1 MPGGITG
8 PVQGYLAFSA
18 VKLAGYS
25 LAGWYLN
32 RRYANATAHF
42 AVVGISRT
50 VIGMVFGTAL
60 ALVAYFPL
68 VMVGSVGILI
78 YIFGLIPVRL
88 IEWWI
93 IILIFYDR
101 TRQSMPKDWRYAALG
116 TAWSFALDIPA
127 LIGVLATA
135 GFWIC

>member
-1 MPGGITG
+1 MPGGLSN
-8 PVQGYLAFSA
+8 PVQGYLALGA

-32 RRYANATAHF
+32 RRYPAATAHF
-42 AVVGISRT
+42 AVVGIART
-50 VIGMVFGTAL
+50 VIGVVFGAAL
-60 ALVAYFPL
+60 GLLPL
-68 VMVGSVGILI
+68 FLFGTWGILV

-88 IEWWI
+88 VEWWI
-93 IILIFYDR
+93 IIRLFYDR
-101 TRQSMPKDWRYAALG
+101 SMQMKRKDWRYAGLG

-127 LIGVLATA
+127 LVGFVATG

>member
-1 MPGGITG
+1 VPGGLSS

-18 VKLAGYS
+18 VKLAGYT

-42 AVVGISRT
+42 ALVGITRT
-50 VIGMVFGTAL
+50 IIGMVFGAAL
-60 ALVAYFPL
+60 AFVAFFPL
-68 VMVGSVGILI
+68 AFFGSVGILV

-101 TRQSMPKDWRYAALG
+101 SMQSKPKDWRYAALG

-127 LIGVLATA
+127 LIGLVATA

>member
-1 MPGGITG
+1 MPGGLSS

-32 RRYANATAHF
+32 RRYSNATAHF
-42 AVVGISRT
+42 ALVGITRTVVGMI
-50 VIGMVFGTAL
+50 FGAAL
-60 ALVAYFPL
+60 GLLAFPL
-68 VMVGSVGILI
+68 VLYGGLGILV
-78 YIFGLIPVRL
+78 YVAGLVPIRL
-88 IEWWI
+88 LEWWI
-93 IILIFYDR
+93 VIRLFYDR
-101 TRQSMPKDWRYAALG
+101 SMLTKQKDWRYAGLG

-127 LIGVLATA
+127 LIGFVATG

>member
-1 MPGGITG
+1 MPGGLSSS
-8 PVQGYLAFSA
+8 VNGYLVFGA

-32 RRYANATAHF
+32 RSYSGATASF
-42 AVVGISRT
+42 AVIGITRT
-50 VIGMVFGTAL
+50 VIGMLFGAGL
-60 ALVAYFPL
+60 ALLAFPF
-68 VMVGSVGILI
+68 VMFGGLGILI
-78 YIFGLIPVRL
+78 YLVGLTPVRL

-93 IILIFYDR
+93 IVLLFYDR
-101 TRQSMPKDWRYAALG
+101 SVMTKQKDWLNVGLG

-127 LIGVLATA
+127 LIGFVATG

>member
-1 MPGGITG
+1 VPGGLSN

-32 RRYANATAHF
+32 RRYSNATAHF
-42 AVVGISRT
+42 ALVGITRT
-50 VIGMVFGTAL
+50 VIGMVFGAAL
-60 ALVAYFPL
+60 AFLAFFPL
-68 VMVGSVGILI
+68 AWFGSVGILV

-101 TRQSMPKDWRYAALG
+101 SMQSMSKDHAALG
-116 TAWSFALDIPA
+116 TVWSFALDIPA
-127 LIGVLATA
+127 LIGLVATA

>member
-1 MPGGITG
+1 VPGGLSN

-32 RRYANATAHF
+32 RRYSNATTHF
-42 AVVGISRT
+42 ALVGIART
-50 VIGMVFGTAL
+50 VIGMIFGAALGFVVFFPL
-60 ALVAYFPL
+60 ALGG
-68 VMVGSVGILI
+68 MGILA
-78 YIFGLIPVRL
+78 YIFGLIPMRL

-93 IILIFYDR
+93 LILIFYDR
-101 TRQSMPKDWRYAALG
+101 SMQSMSKDWRHAALG
-116 TAWSFALDIPA
+116 TVWSFVLDIPA
-127 LIGVLATA
+127 LIGLIATA

>member
-1 MPGGITG
+1 MPGGLSN

-32 RRYANATAHF
+32 RRYPDATANF
-42 AVVGISRT
+42 AVVGVVRT
-50 VIGMVFGTAL
+50 VIGVAFGAVLGLL
-60 ALVAYFPL
+60 AAYPL
-68 VMVGSVGILI
+68 YLLGGSGFIVYL
-78 YIFGLIPVRL
+78 FGLVPVRL

-93 IILIFYDR
+93 IIRLFYDR
-101 TRQSMPKDWRYAALG
+101 TMQTKQKDWRYAGLG

-127 LIGVLATA
+127 LIGFVAT
-135 GFWIC
+135 GGLWIC